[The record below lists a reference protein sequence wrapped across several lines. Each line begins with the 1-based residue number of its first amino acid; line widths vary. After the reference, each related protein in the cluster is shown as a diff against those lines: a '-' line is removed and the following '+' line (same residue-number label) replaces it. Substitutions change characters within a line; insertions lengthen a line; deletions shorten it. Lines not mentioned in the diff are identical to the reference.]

1 MLIRA
6 YLRASTTEQDAQR
19 AKEELKAFGAKFGS
33 RIAGYY
39 IENQSGTKLER
50 PELNKLIDDSE
61 AGDVLLIEKM
71 DRLTR
76 LPWFEWKTLK
86 ARIMEK
92 GLVIVVVDQPMTHAV
107 FSSGEQNSI
116 TLALTEFM
124 LDLGAAMARD
134 DYETRHKRQAQGI
147 EKAKAEGKYR
157 GRRVNASLHQDI
169 RDQLSLGRSYSEIQQ
184 KLGCSRATIA
194 RVVKSSEGIGND
206 HIPS

>member
-1 MLIRA
+1 MIMLIRA
-6 YLRASTTEQDAQR
+6 YLRASTTEQDANR
-19 AKEELKAFGAKFGS
+19 AKNELRAFITGFNK
-33 RIAGYY
+33 RMAGYY

-50 PELNKLIDDSE
+50 PELNKLIEDSE
-61 AGDVLLIEKM
+61 TGDVVLIEKM

-76 LPWFEWKTLK
+76 LPWGEWKTLK
-86 ARIMEK
+86 ARIMAK

-147 EKAKAEGKYR
+147 AKAKAEGKYR
-157 GRRVNASLHQDI
+157 GRQPNLALHHDI
-169 RDQLSLGRSYSEIQQ
+169 LDQLTLGRSYSQIQE

-194 RVVKSSEGIGND
+194 KVVKIV
-206 HIPS
+206 

>member
-6 YLRASTTEQDAQR
+6 YLRASTTEQDANR
-19 AKEELKAFGAKFGS
+19 AKNELREFITGFNK
-33 RIAGYY
+33 RMAGYY

-50 PELNKLIDDSE
+50 PELNKLIEDSE
-61 AGDVLLIEKM
+61 TGDIVLIEKM

-76 LPWFEWKTLK
+76 LPWGEWKTLK
-86 ARIMEK
+86 SRIMAK
-92 GLVIVVVDQPMTHAV
+92 GLVIVVVDQPMTHVV

-147 EKAKAEGKYR
+147 AKAKVEGKYR
-157 GRRVNASLHQDI
+157 GRQPNLALHHDI
-169 RDQLSLGRSYSEIQQ
+169 LDQLTLGRSYSQIQE

-194 RVVKSSEGIGND
+194 KVVKQQI
-206 HIPS
+206 

>member
-1 MLIRA
+1 MKMLIRA

-19 AKEELKAFGAKFGS
+19 AKEELKAFGIKFNN

-39 IENQSGTKLER
+39 IENQSGTKLDR
-50 PELNKLIDDSE
+50 PELNKLIEDSE
-61 AGDVLLIEKM
+61 ASDVLLIEKM

-76 LPWFEWKTLK
+76 LPWGEWKTLK
-86 ARIMEK
+86 ARIMAK
-92 GLVIVVVDQPMTHAV
+92 GLVIVVADQPMTHAV

-157 GRRVNASLHQDI
+157 GRRVNESLHQDI
-169 RDQLSLGRSYSEIQQ
+169 RDQLSLGRSYSEIQL
-184 KLGCSRATIA
+184 KLGCSRATVAKI
-194 RVVKSSEGIGND
+194 RKQKG
-206 HIPS
+206 

>member
-6 YLRASTTEQDAQR
+6 YLRASTTEQDALR
-19 AKEELKAFGAKFGS
+19 AKEELKAFGDKFNH
-33 RIAGYY
+33 RIASYY

-50 PELNKLIDDSE
+50 PELNKLIEDSE
-61 AGDVLLIEKM
+61 PDDVLLIEKM

-76 LPWFEWKTLK
+76 LPWGEWKTLK
-86 ARIMEK
+86 ARIMAK
-92 GLVIVVVDQPMTHAV
+92 GLVIVVADQPMTHAV
-107 FSSGEQNSI
+107 FILEEQNSI

-147 EKAKAEGKYR
+147 EKAKAEGKYC
-157 GRRVNASLHQDI
+157 GRRVNEVLRQDI
-169 RDQLSLGRSYSEIQQ
+169 RDQLMLGRSYSAIQD

-194 RVVKSSEGIGND
+194 RVVKIFSD
-206 HIPS
+206 D

>member
-6 YLRASTTEQDAQR
+6 YLRASTSEQDAHR
-19 AKEELKAFGAKFGS
+19 AKDELREFIAGFNH

-39 IENQSGTKLER
+39 TENQSGTKLER
-50 PELNKLIDDSE
+50 PELNRLIEDSE

-76 LPWFEWKTLK
+76 LPWGEWKTLK
-86 ARIMEK
+86 ARIMAK
-92 GLVIVVVDQPMTHAV
+92 GLVIVVADQPMTHAV
-107 FSSGEQNSI
+107 FSSGKQNSI

-134 DYETRHKRQAQGI
+134 DHETRYKRQAQGI
-147 EKAKAEGKYR
+147 AKAKAEGKYR
-157 GRRVNASLHQDI
+157 GRRANVTLHQDI
-169 RDQLSLGRSYSEIQQ
+169 RDQLTLGRSYSQIQE

-194 RVVKSSEGIGND
+194 RVVKES
-206 HIPS
+206 

>member
-1 MLIRA
+1 MKMLIRG

-19 AKEELKAFGAKFGS
+19 AKEELKAFGTKFDH

-50 PELNKLIDDSE
+50 PELNKIIEDSE

-76 LPWFEWKTLK
+76 LPWGEWKTLK

-92 GLVIVVVDQPMTHAV
+92 GLIIVVADQPMTHTV
-107 FSSGEQNSI
+107 FTSGEQNSI

-147 EKAKAEGKYR
+147 AKAKAEGKYR
-157 GRRVNASLHQDI
+157 GRQPNLALHHDI
-169 RDQLSLGRSYSEIQQ
+169 LDQLTLGRSYSQIQV

-194 RVVKSSEGIGND
+194 RVVKEN
-206 HIPS
+206 

>member
-6 YLRASTTEQDAQR
+6 YLRASTSEQDAQR

-61 AGDVLLIEKM
+61 IGDVLLIEKM

-92 GLVIVVVDQPMTHAV
+92 GLVIVVADQPMTQAV

-147 EKAKAEGKYR
+147 AKAKEEGKYR
-157 GRRVNASLHQDI
+157 GRQPNLELHHDI
-169 RDQLSLGRSYSEIQQ
+169 LDQLTLGRSYSQIQQ

-194 RVVKSSEGIGND
+194 KITKKNC
-206 HIPS
+206 

>member
-19 AKEELKAFGAKFGS
+19 AKEELKAFGMTFDH

-50 PELNKLIDDSE
+50 PELNKLIEDSE

-76 LPWFEWKTLK
+76 LPWGEWKTLK
-86 ARIMEK
+86 SRIIAK

-147 EKAKAEGKYR
+147 EKAKSEGKYR
-157 GRRVNASLHQDI
+157 GRQPNIALHHDI
-169 RDQLSLGRSYSEIQQ
+169 LDQLTLGRSYSQIQK

-194 RVVKSSEGIGND
+194 KVVKQS
-206 HIPS
+206 

>member
-6 YLRASTTEQDAQR
+6 YLRASTTEQDANR
-19 AKEELKAFGAKFGS
+19 AKNELREFITGFNK
-33 RIAGYY
+33 RMAGYY

-50 PELNKLIDDSE
+50 PELNKLIEDSE
-61 AGDVLLIEKM
+61 TGDVVLIEKM

-76 LPWFEWKTLK
+76 LPWGEWKTLK
-86 ARIMEK
+86 ARIMAK
-92 GLVIVVVDQPMTHAV
+92 GLVIVVVDQLMTHAV

-147 EKAKAEGKYR
+147 AKAKAEGKYR
-157 GRRVNASLHQDI
+157 GRQPNVALHHDI
-169 RDQLSLGRSYSEIQQ
+169 LDQLTLGRSYSQIQE

-194 RVVKSSEGIGND
+194 KVVKQQI
-206 HIPS
+206 

>member
-19 AKEELKAFGAKFGS
+19 AKEELKAFAVKFNH

-50 PELNKLIDDSE
+50 PELNKLIEDSE

-76 LPWFEWKTLK
+76 LPWGEWKTLK
-86 ARIMEK
+86 ARIMAK
-92 GLVIVVVDQPMTHAV
+92 GLVIVVADQPMTHAV
-107 FSSGEQNSI
+107 FTSGEQNSI

-147 EKAKAEGKYR
+147 AKAKAEGKYH
-157 GRRVNASLHQDI
+157 GRQPNLALHHDI
-169 RDQLSLGRSYSEIQQ
+169 LDQLTLGRSYSQIQE

-194 RVVKSSEGIGND
+194 KVVKIA
-206 HIPS
+206 

>member
-1 MLIRA
+1 MLIRT

-19 AKEELKAFGAKFGS
+19 AKEELKAFGAKFNS

-76 LPWFEWKTLK
+76 LPWLEWKTLK

-92 GLVIVVVDQPMTHAV
+92 GLVIVVADQPMTHAV
-107 FSSGEQNSI
+107 FCAGEQNSI
-116 TLALTEFM
+116 TLALTEFI

-147 EKAKAEGKYR
+147 AKAKAEGKYR
-157 GRRVNASLHQDI
+157 GRRVNVSLHQDI
-169 RDQLSLGRSYSEIQQ
+169 RDQLKLGRSYSEIQQ

-194 RVVKSSEGIGND
+194 RVVFDQKK
-206 HIPS
+206 

>member
-19 AKEELKAFGAKFGS
+19 AKEELKSFGTKFDH

-50 PELNKLIDDSE
+50 PELNKLIEDSE

-76 LPWFEWKTLK
+76 LPWLEWKTLK
-86 ARIMEK
+86 ARIMAK
-92 GLVIVVVDQPMTHAV
+92 GLVIVVADQPMTHTV
-107 FSSGEQNSI
+107 FTSGEQNTI

-134 DYETRHKRQAQGI
+134 DYETRYKRQSQGI
-147 EKAKAEGKYR
+147 AKAKAEGKYR
-157 GRRVNASLHQDI
+157 GRQPNLALHHDI
-169 RDQLSLGRSYSEIQQ
+169 LDQLTLGRSYSQIQE

-194 RVVKSSEGIGND
+194 KVVKES
-206 HIPS
+206 

>member
-6 YLRASTTEQDAQR
+6 YLRASTTEQDANR
-19 AKEELKAFGAKFGS
+19 AKNELREFITSFNK

-50 PELNKLIDDSE
+50 PELNKLIEDSE
-61 AGDVLLIEKM
+61 TGDVVLIEKM

-76 LPWFEWKTLK
+76 LPWGEWKTLK
-86 ARIMEK
+86 ARIMAK

-116 TLALTEFM
+116 TFALTEFM

-147 EKAKAEGKYR
+147 AKAKAEGKYR
-157 GRRVNASLHQDI
+157 GRQPNVALHHDI
-169 RDQLSLGRSYSEIQQ
+169 LDQLTLGRSYSQIQE

-194 RVVKSSEGIGND
+194 KVVKQQI
-206 HIPS
+206 

>member
-19 AKEELKAFGAKFGS
+19 AKEELKAFGMKLYQ

-50 PELNKLIDDSE
+50 PELNKLIEDSE
-61 AGDVLLIEKM
+61 DGDVLLIEKM

-76 LPWFEWKTLK
+76 LPWGEWKTLK
-86 ARIMEK
+86 ARIMAK
-92 GLVIVVVDQPMTHAV
+92 GLVIVVADQPMTHAV

-134 DYETRHKRQAQGI
+134 DYETRHKRQTQGI
-147 EKAKAEGKYR
+147 AKAKEEGKYR
-157 GRRVNASLHQDI
+157 GRQPNLVLHHDI
-169 RDQLSLGRSYSEIQQ
+169 LDQLTLGRSYSQIQQ

-194 RVVKSSEGIGND
+194 RVVKS
-206 HIPS
+206 

>member
-1 MLIRA
+1 MIMLIRA

-19 AKEELKAFGAKFGS
+19 AKEELKAFGMKFDH

-50 PELNKLIDDSE
+50 PELNKLIEDSE

-76 LPWFEWKTLK
+76 LPWGEWKTLK

-92 GLVIVVVDQPMTHAV
+92 GLVIVVADQPMTHTV
-107 FSSGEQNSI
+107 FTSGEQNSI

-147 EKAKAEGKYR
+147 EKAKAAGKYR
-157 GRRVNASLHQDI
+157 GRQPNLALHHDI
-169 RDQLSLGRSYSEIQQ
+169 LDQLTLGRSYSQIQE

-194 RVVKSSEGIGND
+194 KVVKIA
-206 HIPS
+206 

>member
-6 YLRASTTEQDAQR
+6 YLRASTTEQDANR
-19 AKEELKAFGAKFGS
+19 AKNELRKFITGFNK
-33 RIAGYY
+33 RMAGYY

-50 PELNKLIDDSE
+50 PELNKLIEDSE
-61 AGDVLLIEKM
+61 TGDVLLIEKM

-76 LPWFEWKTLK
+76 LPWGEWKTLK
-86 ARIMEK
+86 SRIMAK

-147 EKAKAEGKYR
+147 AKAKAEGKYR
-157 GRRVNASLHQDI
+157 GRQPNLALHHDI
-169 RDQLSLGRSYSEIQQ
+169 LDQLTLGRSYSQIQA

-194 RVVKSSEGIGND
+194 KISIVR
-206 HIPS
+206 

>member
-19 AKEELKAFGAKFGS
+19 AKEELKAFGMKFIH

-39 IENQSGTKLER
+39 IENQSGTKLEH
-50 PELNKLIDDSE
+50 PELNKLIEDSE

-76 LPWFEWKTLK
+76 LPWGEWKTLK

-92 GLVIVVVDQPMTHAV
+92 GLVIVVADQPMTHTV
-107 FSSGEQNSI
+107 FTSGEQNSI

-147 EKAKAEGKYR
+147 EKAKAAGKYR
-157 GRRVNASLHQDI
+157 GRQPNLALHHDI
-169 RDQLSLGRSYSEIQQ
+169 LDQLTLGRSYSQIQE

-194 RVVKSSEGIGND
+194 KVVKIA
-206 HIPS
+206 

>member
-6 YLRASTTEQDAQR
+6 YLRASTTEQDANR
-19 AKEELKAFGAKFGS
+19 AKNELRAFITGFNK
-33 RIAGYY
+33 RMAGYY

-50 PELNKLIDDSE
+50 PELNKLIEDSE
-61 AGDVLLIEKM
+61 TGDVVLIEKM

-76 LPWFEWKTLK
+76 LPWGEWKTLK
-86 ARIMEK
+86 ARIMAK

-147 EKAKAEGKYR
+147 AKAKAEGKYR
-157 GRRVNASLHQDI
+157 GRQPNVALHHDI
-169 RDQLSLGRSYSEIQQ
+169 LDQLTLGRSYSQIQE

-194 RVVKSSEGIGND
+194 KVVKIT
-206 HIPS
+206 

>member
-6 YLRASTTEQDAQR
+6 YLRASTTEQDANR
-19 AKEELKAFGAKFGS
+19 AKNELREFITGFNK

-50 PELNKLIDDSE
+50 PELNKLIEDSE
-61 AGDVLLIEKM
+61 TGDVVLIEKM

-76 LPWFEWKTLK
+76 LPWGEWKTLK
-86 ARIMEK
+86 ARIMAK
-92 GLVIVVVDQPMTHAV
+92 GLVIVVADQPMTHAV

-147 EKAKAEGKYR
+147 AKAKAEGKYR
-157 GRRVNASLHQDI
+157 GRQPNVALHHDI
-169 RDQLSLGRSYSEIQQ
+169 LDQLTLGRSYSQIQE
-184 KLGCSRATIA
+184 KLRCSRATIA
-194 RVVKSSEGIGND
+194 KVVKQQI
-206 HIPS
+206 

>member
-1 MLIRA
+1 MLLRA

-19 AKEELKAFGAKFGS
+19 AKEELKAFGTKFDQ

-50 PELNKLIDDSE
+50 PELNKLIEDSE
-61 AGDVLLIEKM
+61 VGDVLLIEKM

-76 LPWFEWKTLK
+76 LPWGEWKTLK
-86 ARIMEK
+86 ARIMAK
-92 GLVIVVVDQPMTHAV
+92 GLVIVVADQPMTHVV

-147 EKAKAEGKYR
+147 VKAKEEGKYR
-157 GRRVNASLHQDI
+157 GRQPNLALHHDI
-169 RDQLSLGRSYSEIQQ
+169 LDQLTLGRSYSQIQD

-194 RVVKSSEGIGND
+194 RVVKQQV
-206 HIPS
+206 

>member
-19 AKEELKAFGAKFGS
+19 AKEELKAFGTKFEH

-50 PELNKLIDDSE
+50 PELNKLIEDSE

-76 LPWFEWKTLK
+76 LPWGEWKTLK

-92 GLVIVVVDQPMTHAV
+92 GLIIVVADQPMTHTV
-107 FSSGEQNSI
+107 FTSGEQNSI

-134 DYETRHKRQAQGI
+134 DYETCHKRQAQGI
-147 EKAKAEGKYR
+147 AKAKAEGKYR
-157 GRRVNASLHQDI
+157 GRQPNLALHHDI
-169 RDQLSLGRSYSEIQQ
+169 LDQLTLGRSYSQIQE

-194 RVVKSSEGIGND
+194 RVVKDS
-206 HIPS
+206 

>member
-6 YLRASTTEQDAQR
+6 YLRASTTEQDANR
-19 AKEELKAFGAKFGS
+19 AKNELREFITGFNK
-33 RIAGYY
+33 RMAGYY

-50 PELNKLIDDSE
+50 PELNKLIEDSE
-61 AGDVLLIEKM
+61 TGDVVLIEKM

-76 LPWFEWKTLK
+76 LPWGEWKTLK
-86 ARIMEK
+86 SRIMAK

-147 EKAKAEGKYR
+147 AKAKVEGKYR
-157 GRRVNASLHQDI
+157 GRQPNLALHHDI
-169 RDQLSLGRSYSEIQQ
+169 LDQLTLGRSYSQIQE

-194 RVVKSSEGIGND
+194 KVVKQQI
-206 HIPS
+206 

>member
-19 AKEELKAFGAKFGS
+19 AKEELKAFGAKFDH

-50 PELNKLIDDSE
+50 PELNKLIEDSE
-61 AGDVLLIEKM
+61 VGDVLLIEKM

-76 LPWFEWKTLK
+76 LPWGEWKTLK

-92 GLVIVVVDQPMTHAV
+92 GLVIVVADQPMTHTV
-107 FSSGEQNSI
+107 FTSGEQNSI

-147 EKAKAEGKYR
+147 EKAKAAGKYR
-157 GRRVNASLHQDI
+157 GRQPNLALHHDI
-169 RDQLSLGRSYSEIQQ
+169 LDQLTLGRSYSQIQQ

-194 RVVKSSEGIGND
+194 KVVKIA
-206 HIPS
+206 

>member
-6 YLRASTTEQDAQR
+6 YLRASTTEQDANR
-19 AKEELKAFGAKFGS
+19 AKNELRAFITGFNK
-33 RIAGYY
+33 RMAGYY

-50 PELNKLIDDSE
+50 PELNKLIEDSE
-61 AGDVLLIEKM
+61 TGDVLLIEKM

-76 LPWFEWKTLK
+76 LPWGEWKTLK
-86 ARIMEK
+86 ARIMAK

-147 EKAKAEGKYR
+147 AKAKAEGKYR
-157 GRRVNASLHQDI
+157 GRQPNVALHHDI
-169 RDQLSLGRSYSEIQQ
+169 LDQLTLGRSYSQIQA

-194 RVVKSSEGIGND
+194 KISIVR
-206 HIPS
+206 

>member
-1 MLIRA
+1 MLIRG

-19 AKEELKAFGAKFGS
+19 AKEELKAFGTKFDH

-50 PELNKLIDDSE
+50 PELNKIIEDSE

-76 LPWFEWKTLK
+76 LPWGEWKTLK

-92 GLVIVVVDQPMTHAV
+92 GLIIVVADQPMTHTV
-107 FSSGEQNSI
+107 FTSGEQNSI

-147 EKAKAEGKYR
+147 AKAKAEGKYR
-157 GRRVNASLHQDI
+157 GRQPNLALHHDI
-169 RDQLSLGRSYSEIQQ
+169 LDQLTLGRSYSQIQV

-194 RVVKSSEGIGND
+194 RVVKEN
-206 HIPS
+206 

>member
-1 MLIRA
+1 MLIRC
-6 YLRASTTEQDAQR
+6 YLRASTTEQDALR
-19 AKEELKAFGAKFGS
+19 AKKELKAFGMKFDHC
-33 RIAGYY
+33 IAGYY

-50 PELNKLIDDSE
+50 PELNKLIEDSE

-76 LPWFEWKTLK
+76 LPWGEWKTLK
-86 ARIMEK
+86 ARIMAK
-92 GLVIVVVDQPMTHAV
+92 GLVIVVADQPMTHAM

-157 GRRVNASLHQDI
+157 GRQPNVALHHDI
-169 RDQLSLGRSYSEIQQ
+169 LDQLTLGRSYSQIQE

-194 RVVKSSEGIGND
+194 KVVKDS
-206 HIPS
+206 

>member
-6 YLRASTTEQDAQR
+6 YLRASTSEQDAHR
-19 AKEELKAFGAKFGS
+19 AKDELREFIAGFNH

-39 IENQSGTKLER
+39 TENQSGTKLER
-50 PELNKLIDDSE
+50 PELNRLIEDSE

-76 LPWFEWKTLK
+76 LPWGEWKTLK
-86 ARIMEK
+86 ARIMAK
-92 GLVIVVVDQPMTHAV
+92 GLVIVVADQPMTHAV
-107 FSSGEQNSI
+107 FSSGKQNSI

-134 DYETRHKRQAQGI
+134 DHETRHKRQAQGI
-147 EKAKAEGKYR
+147 AKAKAEGKYR
-157 GRRVNASLHQDI
+157 GRRANMALHQDI
-169 RDQLSLGRSYSEIQQ
+169 RDQLTLGRSYSQIQE

-194 RVVKSSEGIGND
+194 RVVKES
-206 HIPS
+206 

>member
-6 YLRASTTEQDAQR
+6 YLRASTTEQDANR
-19 AKEELKAFGAKFGS
+19 AKNELRAFITGFNK
-33 RIAGYY
+33 RMAGYY

-50 PELNKLIDDSE
+50 PELNKLIEDSE
-61 AGDVLLIEKM
+61 TGDVVLIEKM

-76 LPWFEWKTLK
+76 LPWGEWKTLK
-86 ARIMEK
+86 ARIMAK

-147 EKAKAEGKYR
+147 AKAKAEGKYR
-157 GRRVNASLHQDI
+157 GRQPNLALHHDI
-169 RDQLSLGRSYSEIQQ
+169 LDQLTLGRSYSQIQE

-194 RVVKSSEGIGND
+194 KVVKIV
-206 HIPS
+206 

>member
-6 YLRASTTEQDAQR
+6 YLRASTTEQDALR
-19 AKEELKAFGAKFGS
+19 AKEELKACGAKFGS

-39 IENQSGTKLER
+39 IESQSGTKLER

-76 LPWFEWKTLK
+76 LPWLEWKTLK

-92 GLVIVVVDQPMTHAV
+92 GLVIVVADQPMTHAV

-157 GRRVNASLHQDI
+157 GRRVNESLHQDI

-194 RVVKSSEGIGND
+194 RVVKES
-206 HIPS
+206 

>member
-19 AKEELKAFGAKFGS
+19 AKEELKAFGAKFDH

-39 IENQSGTKLER
+39 IENQSGTKL
-50 PELNKLIDDSE
+50 NKLIEDSE
-61 AGDVLLIEKM
+61 AGDVLLI

-76 LPWFEWKTLK
+76 LPWGEWKALK

-92 GLVIVVVDQPMTHAV
+92 GLVIVVADQPMTHTV
-107 FSSGEQNSI
+107 FTSGEQNSI

-147 EKAKAEGKYR
+147 EKAKAAGKYR
-157 GRRVNASLHQDI
+157 GRQPNLTLHHYML
-169 RDQLSLGRSYSEIQQ
+169 DQLTLGHSYSQIQENW
-184 KLGCSRATIA
+184 L
-194 RVVKSSEGIGND
+194 
-206 HIPS
+206 